1 MVDFADVN
9 GLKQKLS
16 YDQNQA
22 SEVQNGQLKYSAFSG
37 LNSRL
42 RYANI
47 FMFFPQSFIKLRQFL
62 DFLKGRPKSS
72 KTESPLNGMNLF
84 IGTFFFI
91 N

>member
-22 SEVQNGQLKYSAFSG
+22 SEVQYGQLKYSAFSG

-42 RYANI
+42 WYANI
-47 FMFFPQSFIKLRQFL
+47 FMFF
-62 DFLKGRPKSS
+62 SS
-72 KTESPLNGMNLF
+72 KFYKVAAIFGLS
-84 IGTFFFI
+84 
-91 N
+91 